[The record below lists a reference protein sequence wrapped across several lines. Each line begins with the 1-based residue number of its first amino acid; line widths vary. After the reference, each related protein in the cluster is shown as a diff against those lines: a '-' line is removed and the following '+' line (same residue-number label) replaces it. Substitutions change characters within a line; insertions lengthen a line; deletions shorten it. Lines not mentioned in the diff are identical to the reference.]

1 LPPFEEQGEA
11 GSSAKLRAGL
21 REVLRIISLVPAFCN
36 GKITTRVRVVF
47 SAQTHMVL
55 ELPRLSGHGGPL
67 APSEGGADLRAT
79 FARAS
84 VGMAVLGADGRF
96 LQVNQAFCRMT
107 GYSEPD
113 LLATEFRSLTHPDDV
128 AQSVAAARELLAG
141 QTSSIVM
148 DKRYVRRD
156 GGVVWA
162 QTSVALAPGP
172 DGKPAHFVA
181 LVQDVSRRKAAEDAL
196 SDSERRFRAVFDGAL
211 DAMLIA
217 DEHGRYVEVNR
228 AACALFGRARE
239 EILATPVGGLSAP
252 GLDPVRVWNE
262 LRKEGRATGRWRI
275 ARPDGTTREVE
286 YALTRDVLPGLHLN
300 VVRDLAER
308 SAVEAELGREREILK
323 AIVDNIPVMLVIWD
337 QAGKLEWINREWV
350 RLRGFSLEEA
360 REPDFLA
367 RVYPDPA
374 VREAAL
380 DHLRTLGPG
389 WRDFRSLTRD
399 GRVLD
404 AAWANARL
412 SDGRTLGIGQDI
424 TERKRIEEERERRAA
439 QLQALADA
447 AVTIGAAT
455 SIPEITSVVTEAAR
469 HIIGAHTSVTSFT
482 ADENW
487 AQAITARSL
496 SERFAAWRDYDA
508 RPDGSG
514 IYRLVCHTN
523 RPLRMTRAEL
533 EAHPAFRGFGAEAG
547 RHPPLDGWLA
557 APLVARDG
565 RNLGLIQLSDKY
577 DGDFGEA
584 DEAVLVQLAHLA
596 SEAMENARL
605 LEEVSAGRARLEALS
620 RRLVTLQ
627 EEERRA
633 IASGLHDEVG
643 QLLTGLRLMMEDESP
658 APHTREEKRR
668 IVNEII
674 GRVRDLSM
682 NLRPP
687 MLDPL
692 GLLPT
697 LLWQVERFEAQT
709 AIQVR
714 FHYANLDRRFDP
726 QVELTAFRVVQEA
739 LTNVARHAG
748 VARAK
753 VEVWAD
759 AESLGARIED
769 EGRGFTVAE
778 ALAGPSSGLAGMRE
792 RSRLL
797 GGTLLIESAPGSGTR
812 LSLELPLAGT
822 EATIA

>member
-1 LPPFEEQGEA
+1 
-11 GSSAKLRAGL
+11 
-21 REVLRIISLVPAFCN
+21 
-36 GKITTRVRVVF
+36 
-47 SAQTHMVL
+47 MVL
-55 ELPRLSGHGGPL
+55 ELPRLFGHGGPPP
-67 APSEGGADLRAT
+67 PSESATSVRAA
-79 FARAS
+79 FATTS
-84 VGMAVLGADGRF
+84 VGMAVLGFDGQF
-96 LQVNQAFCRMT
+96 LQANQAFCRIT
-107 GYSEPD
+107 GYSEPE
-113 LLATEFRSLTHPDDV
+113 LLTTDFRALTHPDDLT
-128 AQSVAAARELLAG
+128 QSLAAVRQMLTG
-141 QTSSIVM
+141 QASSIVL

-156 GGVVWA
+156 GSVVWA
-162 QTSVALAPGP
+162 QTSVTLASGP
-172 DGKPAHFVA
+172 DGKPTHFVA
-181 LVQDVSRRKAAEDAL
+181 LVQDVSRHKAAEDAL
-196 SDSERRFRAVFDGAL
+196 LDSERRFRAVFDGAL
-211 DAMLIA
+211 DAMLLV
-217 DEHGRYVEVNR
+217 DHQDRYVEANR
-228 AACALFGRARE
+228 AACALFGRSRD
-239 EILATPVGGLSAP
+239 EILGMPAGGLSAP
-252 GLDPVRVWNE
+252 GLDPASVWRE
-262 LRKEGRATGRWRI
+262 LRQTRRATGRWRI
-275 ARPDGTTREVE
+275 ARSDGTTREVE
-286 YALTRDVLPGLHLN
+286 YALTADVLPGLHLN
-300 VVRDLAER
+300 VIRDLAER
-308 SAVEAELGREREILK
+308 NAVEAELGREREILK
-323 AIVDNIPVMLVIWD
+323 AVVDNIPVMLGIWD
-337 QAGKLEWINREWV
+337 PAGRLEWINREWE

-360 REPDFLA
+360 RAPDFLA

-374 VREAAL
+374 VREEARR
-380 DHLRTLGPG
+380 HLRTLGPG
-389 WRDFRSLTRD
+389 WRDFRSVTRD
-399 GRVLD
+399 GRILD

-424 TERKRIEEERERRAA
+424 TERKRTEEERERRAA

-447 AVTIGAAT
+447 AVTIGAT
-455 SIPEITSVVTEAAR
+455 TTIPGITSVVTEAAR
-469 HIIGAHTSVTSFT
+469 RIIGAHTSVTSFT
-482 ADENW
+482 VDENW

-496 SERFAAWRDYDA
+496 SERFAAWGDYDA

-514 IYRLVCHTN
+514 IYRLVCHSN
-523 RPLRMTRAEL
+523 RPMRLTRAEL
-533 EAHPAFRGFGAEAG
+533 EAHPAFRGYGAEKG
-547 RHPPLDGWLA
+547 RHPPLNGWLA
-557 APLVARDG
+557 VPLVARDG

-584 DEAVLVQLAHLA
+584 DEAILVQLAHLA
-596 SEAMENARL
+596 SEAVENARL

-658 APHTREEKRR
+658 DSGKREEKRR
-668 IVNEII
+668 VVNEII

-682 NLRPP
+682 TLRPP

-697 LLWQVERFEAQT
+697 LLWQIERFEAQT

-726 QVELTAFRVVQEA
+726 HVELTAFRVVQEA

-748 VARAK
+748 VVRVK

-797 GGTLLIESAPGSGTR
+797 GGKLLIESGPGSGTR

-822 EATIA
+822 GASAP